1 MNGHELSYAPA
12 HLGGAGCTVNDD
24 DFRAALAALF
34 DGTTTEMGPL
44 RFGKWWVGRRVYEA
58 YHEDGEHSPAYCEA
72 TLGHNSP
79 LLEFGKYDDAIIRA
93 ANNNKPHKTSGWELS
108 LSPTLKGGH
117 VWVATVI
124 F

>member
-12 HLGGAGCTVNDD
+12 HLGGAGCTVNDN

-58 YHEDGEHSPAYCEA
+58 YHEDGEHSLRIARRHLA
-72 TLGHNSP
+72 TTT
-79 LLEFGKYDDAIIRA
+79 FGIRQIRRRDYS
-93 ANNNKPHKTSGWELS
+93 SG
-108 LSPTLKGGH
+108 KQ
-117 VWVATVI
+117 
-124 F
+124 